1 MSDPCFLFYFSI
13 PEESL
18 PPDSCRLNQ
27 MPKHEHLPSI
37 LLKKPIID
45 YLKITSIYEKAIFN
59 TGLP

>member
-1 MSDPCFLFYFSI
+1 MFYFSI